1 MDLKHIRSFAAV
13 AREGN
18 LTRAAEHLHL
28 TQPRS
33 ACSSR
38 ASRNRWT

>member
-18 LTRAAEHLHL
+18 LTRAAEHHL
-28 TQPRS
+28 TQPARS